1 MIPESDM
8 PNCISKMMVLG
19 MTLPD
24 AIARSTVNPAK
35 AISRFPEIGTLG
47 EGKVAD
53 VAVFALRSGVFAYK
67 DAWHN
72 KRLGTKKL
80 ETVVTIRAG
89 DLVYD
94 LDGRA
99 FPEWT
104 SAGQYEVI
112 Q

>member
-1 MIPESDM
+1 MT
-8 PNCISKMMVLG
+8 LG
-19 MTLPD
+19 MKLED
-24 AIARSTVNPAK
+24 AIARSTVAPAK

-47 EGKVAD
+47 EGRTAD
-53 VAVFALRSGVFAYK
+53 VAVFELRDGIFAFK

-80 ETVVTIRAG
+80 ETVLTVRG
-89 DLVYD
+89 GELVYD
-94 LDGRA
+94 RDGRG

-104 SAGQYEVI
+104 AAGQYEVI